1 LRANGLNQKE
11 KSGVLMFTIISVRSH
26 LRGIVIA
33 ACIAVYAASVMP
45 RAAASESDK
54 KTVVTFNT
62 PVEIPGKALPAGA
75 YVFKLLDSTADRNIV
90 QIFDKDEKQLYA
102 TILALPNYR
111 LEPAEKPIV
120 QFEERPSDSPPA
132 IAALFYPGDNYGLQ
146 FVYTQDRAAQLA
158 KRTHQNVLSM
168 RNGMD
173 QNIKTPADSSKAES
187 VQALENT
194 KVTAMSPSGRQ
205 VGTDQAI
212 SSKPTNS
219 H

>member
-1 LRANGLNQKE
+1 ML
-11 KSGVLMFTIISVRSH
+11 TIISMRSH
-26 LRGIVIA
+26 LCGVVVATCVTIFATSLV
-33 ACIAVYAASVMP
+33 P

-62 PVEIPGKALPAGA
+62 PVEIPGKALPAGT

-111 LEPAEKPIV
+111 LEPPDKPII

-132 IAALFYPGDNYGLQ
+132 IAAWFYPGDNYGLQ
-146 FVYTQDRAAQLA
+146 FVYTQDRATQLA

-168 RNGMD
+168 RNEMG
-173 QNIKTPADSSKAES
+173 QNMKAPADSSKAES
-187 VQALENT
+187 VQALKNT
-194 KVTAMSPSGRQ
+194 KVTAVSPSGQQ

-212 SSKPTNS
+212 STKPTNS